1 LDERHLVL
9 HASVTDPNGR
19 LKHEGCNRLAALD
32 SGDVDP
38 ANFDDQRLHC
48 VVDSAFFVRPKQSVV
63 SLLLDQRQ
71 YRGFQL
77 FATRTAMRASAES
90 VRTEATNQMSGAR
103 HEVNGGEMNKK
114 FFSSVHIILVV
125 LVIIATAGSKLY
137 AIDSNNRYF
146 AYGVGQKTC
155 EDYVK
160 FREKKL
166 DTLEQQHPR
175 YTKDELYEIVDKIV
189 EHWIAGFLTAT
200 DLYVADTYNVAGNT
214 TMDEMKVQLEK
225 ICRANGNQRFVE
237 AMITLVQQLNPQRV
251 KADPGK

>member
-1 LDERHLVL
+1 
-9 HASVTDPNGR
+9 
-19 LKHEGCNRLAALD
+19 
-32 SGDVDP
+32 
-38 ANFDDQRLHC
+38 
-48 VVDSAFFVRPKQSVV
+48 
-63 SLLLDQRQ
+63 
-71 YRGFQL
+71 
-77 FATRTAMRASAES
+77 
-90 VRTEATNQMSGAR
+90 
-103 HEVNGGEMNKK
+103 MNKK
-114 FFSSVHIILVV
+114 LFSLVRTVLLVLVV
-125 LVIIATAGSKLY
+125 TATAGSKLY

-214 TMDEMKVQLEK
+214 TMDNLKGRLET
-225 ICRANGNQRFVE
+225 ICRANGKQLFAE
-237 AMITLVQQLNPQRV
+237 AMVTLVQQLNPQRV